1 VGLPLR
7 PWPRASKR
15 TWRVHQ
21 TRARQRCAG
30 LNDVCGV
37 LQIMARKERVVD
49 AGGAPEPVGEDD
61 CGPDGV
67 LGLPGSA
74 GADVLCGPD
83 WFPLASAQRC
93 VPSAEVTFLMRGG
106 GEACALSASAQMA
119 KRSER
124 MVRMQD

>member
-15 TWRVHQ
+15 TWWARQ
-21 TRARQRCAG
+21 TRGRRRCAG
-30 LNDVCGV
+30 LNDVCGF
-37 LQIMARKERVVD
+37 LQIMARKEPVVD

-67 LGLPGSA
+67 LGLLETA
-74 GADVLCGPD
+74 GADALCGPD
-83 WFPLASAQRC
+83 LFPLASAQRC

-119 KRSER
+119 TRIER
-124 MVRMQD
+124 MVRMED